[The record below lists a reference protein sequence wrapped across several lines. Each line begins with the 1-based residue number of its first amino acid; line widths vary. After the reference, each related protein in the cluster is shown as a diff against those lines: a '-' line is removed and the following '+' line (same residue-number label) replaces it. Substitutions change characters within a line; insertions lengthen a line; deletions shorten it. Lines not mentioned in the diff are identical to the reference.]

1 MKPQHLDTINI
12 KINFEIL
19 ETQQTSKS
27 NINSLNINVNDIILA
42 HDETVHRHFRRIA
55 ILAGLLPSRDF
66 EIRGAIVRITK
77 INTILK
83 RRVNKLFPI
92 ENAYKHT
99 N

>member
-1 MKPQHLDTINI
+1 ML
-12 KINFEIL
+12 
-19 ETQQTSKS
+19 
-27 NINSLNINVNDIILA
+27 VY
-42 HDETVHRHFRRIA
+42 DEMVHRHFWRIA
-55 ILAGLLPSRDF
+55 ILTGLLPSRDF

>member
-1 MKPQHLDTINI
+1 MKPQHLDTTNI
-12 KINFEIL
+12 KINFEIP

-27 NINSLNINVNDIILA
+27 NVNSPNINVNDIMLVY
-42 HDETVHRHFRRIA
+42 HEMVHRHFWRIA
-55 ILAGLLPSRDF
+55 ILTGLLPSRDF